1 MVATYHGLVTAT
13 KKTDGGRRGRPR
25 GFDRD
30 TALRQ
35 AMWLFWERGY
45 EGTSVSELAQ
55 AMGVNPPSLYAAFGS
70 KEQLFREAVAL
81 YGTAEGGTMDR
92 ALCEAPTVYAA
103 VEEMLR
109 RNADI
114 YADPATPNGCL
125 VVLGA
130 TVRTPHNTGACD
142 HLARM
147 RREQR
152 ARLRGRLQRG
162 VTDGELPENTDVDA
176 LAAYLMTVHMGLSIQ
191 ARDGMSRAA
200 MDTVID
206 DALAAWPVRPASR
219 ASR

>member
-1 MVATYHGLVTAT
+1 MAVVTTT
-13 KKTDGGRRGRPR
+13 KKSDAGGRGRPR

-30 TALRQ
+30 VALRQ
-35 AMWLFWERGY
+35 AMCLFWERGY
-45 EGTSVSELAQ
+45 EGTSVGELAR

-70 KEQLFREAVAL
+70 KEELFREAVAL

-92 ALCEAPTVYAA
+92 ALREAPTAYAA

-109 RNADI
+109 RNADV

-130 TVRTPHNTGACD
+130 AVSTPHNTGASE
-142 HLARM
+142 HLARL

-152 ARLRGRLQRG
+152 ERLRDRLARG
-162 VTDGELPENTDVDA
+162 VADGELAPDTDVDA
-176 LAAYLMTVHMGLSIQ
+176 LAAYVMTVHLGLSIQ

-200 MDTVID
+200 MDEVID
-206 DALAAWPVRPASR
+206 RALAAWPVGSAG
-219 ASR
+219 